1 MTIRDQELNKRKPN
15 KVPMRIDAHQHFWI
29 YNEKEYAWI
38 TDDLRK
44 IRRNYEPDDLFKELK
59 ANQFDGSIAVQ
70 ARQNLE
76 ETEWLLKL
84 AEENEFIKGVVGWV
98 DLRSNQLESQLE
110 RFCKRKKFV
119 GVRHVVQ
126 DEPDNQFVVGEDFL
140 DGISLLSKYNL
151 TYDIL
156 VFAHQLPYSTKMVE
170 KFPDQKFVLDHI
182 AKPKIKD
189 QELDSWER
197 EMETVATYPN
207 VYCKLSGM
215 LTEADWK
222 DWKEEDFKPYLD
234 VVFGCFGTKRVMF
247 GSDWPVSQLAGS
259 YKDTVSLVESY
270 IESYSE
276 EDRNSIM
283 GNNALNFYLDL

>member
-1 MTIRDQELNKRKPN
+1 
-15 KVPMRIDAHQHFWI
+15 MRIDAHQHFWI

-59 ANQFDGSIAVQ
+59 ANQFDGAIAVQ

>member
-1 MTIRDQELNKRKPN
+1 
-15 KVPMRIDAHQHFWI
+15 MRIDAHQHFWI